1 MFNCNLFS
9 AEKRACPSFGAIA
22 CAIGLLLATSASNAI
37 AGEPGYDIDAL
48 SQDQAQLANQ
58 MLAFVE
64 QIEAKHFA
72 IMERLNGPI
81 DIEQREFNLDDADYD
96 IKIVRGEVIE
106 KAGLTISVTT
116 NGVRPY
122 TEPATWSRVI
132 QVNIHPRSPLAGYL
146 HAFVAF
152 SYDADGSSSI
162 GGWMDFVPGAYIEE
176 DVAAIKQS
184 VDRVL
189 ETHNVDPTPYRKAA
203 CTGQRRQLQ
212 NACAGVSFYA
222 PPFFDVNEKNYAVVT
237 ETFAALY
244 DAFITIVEKRMNQ
257 EYGAEDVLAQESM
270 RQRWIIDQMVTDPY
284 AQNVIPYE
292 VRSFQNF
299 PPSVKY

>member
-9 AEKRACPSFGAIA
+9 RSRPTCRSCGAVSLVIGMLA
-22 CAIGLLLATSASNAI
+22 AITATNALA
-37 AGEPGYDIDAL
+37 GDPGYDIDAL
-48 SQDQAQLANQ
+48 SPEQAELANR
-58 MLAFVE
+58 MLAFVDG
-64 QIEAKHFA
+64 IEAKHFEA
-72 IMERLNGPI
+72 MERLNGQI
-81 DIEQREFNLDDADYD
+81 NIEQREFSIEDADYD

-106 KAGLTISVTT
+106 KGALTISVTT

-122 TEPATWSRVI
+122 TEPAIWSRVI

-162 GGWMDFVPGAYIEE
+162 GGWMDFVSGADIEE
-176 DVAAIKQS
+176 DVAIIKQS

-189 ETHNVDPTPYRKAA
+189 EKHNVDATPYRKAA

-212 NACAGVSFYA
+212 NSCAGVSFYA
-222 PPFFDVNEKNYAVVT
+222 PPFMEINEQNFAVVT

-244 DAFITIVEKRMNQ
+244 DAFITVVEKRMND
-257 EYGAEDVLAQESM
+257 EYDAKDLLAQEAM
-270 RQRWIIDQMVTDPY
+270 RRRWIIDQMVTDPY

>member
-1 MFNCNLFS
+1 
-9 AEKRACPSFGAIA
+9 
-22 CAIGLLLATSASNAI
+22 
-37 AGEPGYDIDAL
+37 
-48 SQDQAQLANQ
+48 
-58 MLAFVE
+58 MLAFVDG
-64 QIEAKHFA
+64 IEAKHFEA
-72 IMERLNGPI
+72 MERLNGQI
-81 DIEQREFNLDDADYD
+81 DIEQREFRIEDADYN
-96 IKIVRGEVIE
+96 IKVIRGEVIE
-106 KAGLTISVTT
+106 KGALTISVTT

-122 TEPATWSRVI
+122 TEPTIWSRVI

-152 SYDADGSSSI
+152 SYDTDGSSSI
-162 GGWMDFVPGAYIEE
+162 GGWMDFVSGAVIEE
-176 DVAAIKQS
+176 DVAMVKQS

-189 ETHNVDPTPYRKAA
+189 ETHSVDATPYRNAA

-212 NACAGVSFYA
+212 NSCAGVSFYA
-222 PPFFDVNEKNYAVVT
+222 PPFMEVNEKNYAVVT

-244 DAFITIVEKRMNQ
+244 DAFITVVEKRMNQ
-257 EYGAEDVLAQESM
+257 EYDANDVLAQEAM
-270 RQRWIIDQMVTDPY
+270 RRRWIIDQMVTDPY

>member
-1 MFNCNLFS
+1 MFNCNLFFRS
-9 AEKRACPSFGAIA
+9 KPACWMFGAASLVIGMLA
-22 CAIGLLLATSASNAI
+22 AITASNAL
-37 AGEPGYDIDAL
+37 AGDPGYDIDAL
-48 SQDQAQLANQ
+48 SPEQAELANR
-58 MLAFVE
+58 MLAFVDG
-64 QIEAKHFA
+64 IEAKHFEA
-72 IMERLNGPI
+72 MERLNGQI
-81 DIEQREFNLDDADYD
+81 DIEQREFRIEDADYD
-96 IKIVRGEVIE
+96 IKVVRGDVIE
-106 KAGLTISVTT
+106 KGALTISVTT

-203 CTGQRRQLQ
+203 CSGQRRQLQ
-212 NACAGVSFYA
+212 NSCAGVSFYA
-222 PPFFDVNEKNYAVVT
+222 PPFMEINEQNFAVVT

-244 DAFITIVEKRMNQ
+244 DAFITVVEKRMND
-257 EYGAEDVLAQESM
+257 EYDAKDLLAQEAM
-270 RQRWIIDQMVTDPY
+270 RRRWIIDQMVTDPY

>member
-1 MFNCNLFS
+1 LVV
-9 AEKRACPSFGAIA
+9 GALA
-22 CAIGLLLATSASNAI
+22 AIGASNAL
-37 AGEPGYDIDAL
+37 AGDPGYDIDAL
-48 SQDQAQLANQ
+48 NPEQAELANR
-58 MLAFVE
+58 MLAFVDRT
-64 QIEAKHFA
+64 EAKHFEA
-72 IMERLNGPI
+72 MERLNGQM
-81 DIEQREFNLDDADYD
+81 DIEQREFSIEDADYD
-96 IKIVRGEVIE
+96 IRIVRGDVIE
-106 KAGLTISVTT
+106 KGALTISVTT

-162 GGWMDFVPGAYIEE
+162 GGWMDFVSGAVIEE

-189 ETHNVDPTPYRKAA
+189 ETHDVDATPYRKAA

-212 NACAGVSFYA
+212 NSCAGVSFYA
-222 PPFFDVNEKNYAVVT
+222 PPFMEINEQTFAVVT

-244 DAFITIVEKRMNQ
+244 DAFITVVEKRMNE
-257 EYGAEDVLAQESM
+257 EYDAKDLLAQEAM
-270 RQRWIIDQMVTDPY
+270 RRRWIIDQMVTDPY

>member
-1 MFNCNLFS
+1 MFNCSLFFRS
-9 AEKRACPSFGAIA
+9 KPACWSWGTVSLV
-22 CAIGLLLATSASNAI
+22 IGLLAATTASNAI

-48 SQDQAQLANQ
+48 SPEQAQLANR
-58 MLAFVE
+58 MVAFVDG
-64 QIEAKHFA
+64 IEAKHFET
-72 IMERLNGPI
+72 MERLNGQI
-81 DIEQREFNLDDADYD
+81 DIEQREFSIEDADYD
-96 IKIVRGEVIE
+96 IKVIRGEVIE
-106 KAGLTISVTT
+106 KGALTISVTT

-122 TEPATWSRVI
+122 TEPTIWSRVI

-152 SYDADGSSSI
+152 SYDTDGSSSI
-162 GGWMDFVPGAYIEE
+162 GGWMDFVSGAVIEE
-176 DVAAIKQS
+176 DVAMVKQS

-189 ETHNVDPTPYRKAA
+189 ETHSVDATPYRNAA

-212 NACAGVSFYA
+212 NSCAGVSFYA
-222 PPFFDVNEKNYAVVT
+222 PPFMEVNEKNYAVVT

-244 DAFITIVEKRMNQ
+244 DAFITVVEKRMNQ
-257 EYGAEDVLAQESM
+257 EYDAEDLLAQEAM
-270 RQRWIIDQMVTDPY
+270 RRRWIIDQMVTDPY

>member
-1 MFNCNLFS
+1 MFNCSLFFRS
-9 AEKRACPSFGAIA
+9 KPACWMFGAASLVIGMLA
-22 CAIGLLLATSASNAI
+22 AITASNAL
-37 AGEPGYDIDAL
+37 AGDPGYDIDAL
-48 SQDQAQLANQ
+48 SPEQAELANR
-58 MLAFVE
+58 MLAFVDG
-64 QIEAKHFA
+64 IEAKHFEA
-72 IMERLNGPI
+72 MERLNGQI
-81 DIEQREFNLDDADYD
+81 DIEQREFRIEDADYD
-96 IKIVRGEVIE
+96 IKVVRGDVIE
-106 KAGLTISVTT
+106 KGALTISVTT

-122 TEPATWSRVI
+122 TEPAIWSRVI

-162 GGWMDFVPGAYIEE
+162 GGWMDFVSGADIEE
-176 DVAAIKQS
+176 DVAIIKQN

-189 ETHNVDPTPYRKAA
+189 EKHNVDATPYRKAA

-212 NACAGVSFYA
+212 NSCAGVSFYA
-222 PPFFDVNEKNYAVVT
+222 PPFMEINEQNFAVVT

-244 DAFITIVEKRMNQ
+244 DAFITVVEKRMND
-257 EYGAEDVLAQESM
+257 EYDAKDLLAQEAM
-270 RQRWIIDQMVTDPY
+270 RRRWIIDQMVTDPY

>member
-1 MFNCNLFS
+1 MFNCSLLFRS
-9 AEKRACPSFGAIA
+9 KPACWMFGAA
-22 CAIGLLLATSASNAI
+22 SLVIGMLATITASNAI

-48 SQDQAQLANQ
+48 SPEQAELANR
-58 MLAFVE
+58 MLAFADG
-64 QIEAKHFA
+64 IEAKHFEA
-72 IMERLNGPI
+72 MERLNGQI
-81 DIEQREFNLDDADYD
+81 DIEQREFSIEDADYD
-96 IKIVRGEVIE
+96 IKVVRGEVIE
-106 KAGLTISVTT
+106 KGALTISVTT

-162 GGWMDFVPGAYIEE
+162 GGWMDFVSGAVIEE

-189 ETHNVDPTPYRKAA
+189 ETHDVDATPYRKAA

-212 NACAGVSFYA
+212 NSCAGVSFYA
-222 PPFFDVNEKNYAVVT
+222 PPFMEINEQNFAVVT

-244 DAFITIVEKRMNQ
+244 DAFITVVEKRMNE
-257 EYGAEDVLAQESM
+257 EYDANDVLAQEAM
-270 RQRWIIDQMVTDPY
+270 RRRWIIDQMVTDPY

>member
-1 MFNCNLFS
+1 MFNCNLFYRS
-9 AEKRACPSFGAIA
+9 KPTCWSYGAVSLVV
-22 CAIGLLLATSASNAI
+22 GMLATIFASNAI
-37 AGEPGYDIDAL
+37 AGDPGYDIDAL
-48 SQDQAQLANQ
+48 SPEQAELANR
-58 MLAFVE
+58 MLTFVGG
-64 QIEAKHFA
+64 IEAKHFEA
-72 IMERLNGPI
+72 MERLNGQI
-81 DIEQREFNLDDADYD
+81 DIEQQEFRIEDADYD
-96 IKIVRGEVIE
+96 IKVVRGDVIE
-106 KAGLTISVTT
+106 KGALTISVTT

-162 GGWMDFVPGAYIEE
+162 GGWMDFVSGADTEE
-176 DVAAIKQS
+176 DVAMIKQS

-189 ETHNVDPTPYRKAA
+189 EKHNVDATPYRKAA

-212 NACAGVSFYA
+212 NSCAGVSFYA
-222 PPFFDVNEKNYAVVT
+222 PPFMEINEQNFAVVT

-244 DAFITIVEKRMNQ
+244 DAFITVVEKRMND
-257 EYGAEDVLAQESM
+257 EYDAKDLLAQEAM
-270 RQRWIIDQMVTDPY
+270 RRRWIIDQMVTDPY